1 MQFLEKAME
10 NVGAHRDIELIT
22 TEKKKKKNYLV
33 SEPNHQTTKFFT
45 ENLLAIEMKKNRD
58 TYQ

>member
-22 TEKKKKKNYLV
+22 TEKKKKNYLV

>member
-22 TEKKKKKNYLV
+22 TEKKKKNYLV
-33 SEPNHQTTKFFT
+33 SEPNHQTTKFFI